1 MVEHPLEEMKQWIII
16 PNVFRAL
23 FHLEALD
30 SPEDC
35 IDFAT
40 EHSWQKGLVINP
52 DTPLYRAESYF
63 SLLDV
68 IQFMTVHP
76 GRQGQDFIPEVGEKI
91 RAFTKQEKRPL
102 CAVDGAVNKNTIKV
116 LKSWGVEI
124 FNVGSALTKATD
136 IQHAYTELKNLL

>member
-1 MVEHPLEEMKQWIII
+1 
-16 PNVFRAL
+16 
-23 FHLEALD
+23 
-30 SPEDC
+30 
-35 IDFAT
+35 
-40 EHSWQKGLVINP
+40 LVINP